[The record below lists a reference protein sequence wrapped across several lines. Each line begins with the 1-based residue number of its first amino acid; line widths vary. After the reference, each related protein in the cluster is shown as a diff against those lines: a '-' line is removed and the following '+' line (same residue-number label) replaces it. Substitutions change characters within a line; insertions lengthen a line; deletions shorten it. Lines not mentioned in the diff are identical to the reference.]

1 MDADH
6 IKLRVTNLFNRWEQQ
21 INRTQETPSKKN
33 DEKTTGC
40 GEGCEELSNEGEQ
53 QHRQVLNESIRPSIP
68 NETDGES
75 TGRAKGGKGLGIGG
89 VKRHRKILR
98 DSIQGISKPAIR
110 RLARRTGV
118 QRISS
123 SIYEEA
129 RGALHTFLQDVI
141 RDTISYTEA
150 SRRKTVTITHVLY
163 GLKRHGRTLY
173 DFES

>member
-1 MDADH
+1 M
-6 IKLRVTNLFNRWEQQ
+6 TNLFNRWEQQ
-21 INRTQETPSKKN
+21 ITGIQETPTKKN
-33 DEKTTGC
+33 DENATGR
-40 GEGCEELSNEGEQ
+40 GEGGKELSKEVEQ
-53 QHRQVLNESIRPSIP
+53 QHRQVLNESGRPSIP
-68 NETDGES
+68 KETDGKS

-110 RLARRTGV
+110 RLARRGGV

-150 SRRKTVTITHVLY
+150 SKRKTVTITHVVY

-173 DFES
+173 DFEN